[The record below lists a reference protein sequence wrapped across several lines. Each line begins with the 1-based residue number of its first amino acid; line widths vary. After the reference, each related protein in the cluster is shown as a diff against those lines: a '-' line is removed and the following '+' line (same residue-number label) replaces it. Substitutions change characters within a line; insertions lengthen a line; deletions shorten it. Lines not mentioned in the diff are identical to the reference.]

1 MLVCHGFGCTHRT
14 QIGLGP
20 GDRARLQSIMA
31 GGSASPAAERKGIGA
46 AYAWFEKRVAP
57 EAGTGKAVART
68 TPRYA
73 RDRGQFDCFD
83 KTHNATEL
91 LALLAHFGLLRHHVV
106 DVPQSRGL
114 LIDLRGYHTTA
125 VVREKVSGK
134 QWSVDGW
141 TKEKRTG
148 AGPHADGALDAGGLR
163 TRPNSSGGC
172 LPKATITDRTQP
184 RWLLVDATYEPIDGL
199 RGRHGTTSFAAMVR
213 WDDLGRRAVQRE
225 RFVFS

>member
-1 MLVCHGFGCTHRT
+1 MLPARFAIAAMLVFTGPVHAAVLDPTVAQMLESFSLPVPSPPNVLVCHGFGCTYRT

-31 GGSASPAAERKGIGA
+31 GGRASPAAERKGIGA
-46 AYAWFEKRVAP
+46 AYAWFERRVAL
-57 EAGTGKAVART
+57 EAGTGKAAART

-91 LALLAHFGLLRHHVV
+91 LALLAHFGLLRHHAI

-125 VVREKVSGK
+125 VVREKASGK
-134 QWSVDGW
+134 QWSIDGW
-141 TKEKRTG
+141 TKKNGEV
-148 AGPHADGALDAGGLR
+148 PDIM
-163 TRPNSSGGC
+163 PME
-172 LPKATITDRTQP
+172 
-184 RWLLVDATYEPIDGL
+184 RWKQED
-199 RGRHGTTSFAAMVR
+199 
-213 WDDLGRRAVQRE
+213 
-225 RFVFS
+225 

>member
-1 MLVCHGFGCTHRT
+1 LLARFAIAATLVFTGPAHAAVLDPAVARMLESFSLPVPNPPNVLVCHGFGCTYRT

-31 GGSASPAAERKGIGA
+31 GGRASPAAERKGIGA

-57 EAGTGKAVART
+57 EAGTRKAIART

-91 LALLAHFGLLRHHVV
+91 LALLAYFGLLRHHVI

-114 LIDLRGYHTTA
+114 LIDLRQHHTTA
-125 VVREKVSGK
+125 VVREKVNGK
-134 QWSVDGW
+134 RWSVDGW
-141 TKEKRTG
+141 TKNNGE
-148 AGPHADGALDAGGLR
+148 
-163 TRPNSSGGC
+163 
-172 LPKATITDRTQP
+172 LPDIMP
-184 RWLLVDATYEPIDGL
+184 MERWAKED
-199 RGRHGTTSFAAMVR
+199 
-213 WDDLGRRAVQRE
+213 
-225 RFVFS
+225 